1 MLATMQLTEAALN
14 KSVNHQANLLTRFV
28 ESIQWIDILNKIL
41 GTVLE
46 IILFSLLFWL
56 INKIARLLIDRS
68 FNTYKVNRNISEGRS
83 QTIFIL
89 VNNTVK
95 YVIFFFYLY
104 AVLSVLGVPVGT
116 LIASAGILSV
126 ALGLGAQNLVK
137 DILSGFFILLEQQL
151 DVGDH
156 VIIGSIEGI
165 VTALGLRVTQVKS
178 FDGTLNYIPNSNI
191 NIVSN
196 LSRNNMRIQLDVRLF
211 PKTDPKKVTTILNE
225 VNQELTPKYPD
236 IESGPDIFGIVDL
249 GNGNL
254 ALRVVLYTKNGA
266 QGRIQSDYLAAYM
279 RALAEA
285 GIEVPTTPLTFNQ
298 TTK

>member
-1 MLATMQLTEAALN
+1 MQLTEAALN
-14 KSVNHQANLLTRFV
+14 KSVNHQANLLTRFI
-28 ESIQWIDILNKIL
+28 ESIQWIDILNKIF

-196 LSRNNMRIQLDVRLF
+196 LSRNNMRVQLDVRLF
-211 PKTDPKKVTTILNE
+211 PKTDSEKVTAILNK

-279 RALAEA
+279 QALTTA
-285 GIEVPTTPLTFNQ
+285 GIEVPTSPLTFNQ